1 MSYTS
6 PKALLNMLFG
16 VGKRLVAQDDEMSQ
30 STRIQQ
36 FKNYISDIEARD
48 SGQQVPEFPAKL
60 DWLNTSPLRLR
71 QDLQGKV
78 VVLDFWTYCCINCMH
93 VLPDLKYLEKKYKG
107 KPFTVVGVHSAKF
120 DNEKDLDAIRYAVLR
135 YEISHPVVND
145 GDMVLW
151 RELGVNSWPTF
162 VVVSPNGKLLAQL
175 AGEGHRQDLDDFVEA
190 ALQFYGEKKLLD
202 NHPIPEA
209 LEKDKDTRLLASP
222 LKFPGKL
229 ATDLTN
235 HRLFIS
241 DSNNHRI
248 VVTDLEGNFIMQV
261 GGSRE
266 EVLRDG
272 TFEYATFNRPQG
284 LSYNPKKNVLY
295 VADTENHALREIDFV
310 SDTVHTLA
318 GNGEKGSDYKGGRKG
333 MAQVLNSP
341 WDVCVDSSSGI
352 VYIAMAG
359 QHQIWQHDI
368 MDGVTRVF
376 SGDGYERNLNGQ
388 SSTSTSFAQPSGI
401 SLSPDM
407 QELYVAD
414 SESSSIRAVN
424 LKNGGTRLL
433 AGGDPFFADNLFQFG
448 DRDGIGTGA
457 QFQHPL
463 GVLCGSDGLVY
474 ITDSYNHKIKVLDP
488 VTRKVSTLVGKGIS
502 GFKDGVAQS
511 AELSEPAGITEGGK
525 GKLFVADT
533 NNNVIRIIDLKAKEG
548 PMVRTLELKG
558 VQAPAMAKTPKR
570 LRRRP
575 SIDAQIIG
583 IKPTSATRGDLH
595 LEISLPSEYHFTK
608 EAPSKFEADVEPT
621 DGVLVE
627 PMDGTLNS
635 EGLALLHFTR
645 SAQKSATVRVNC
657 KVYYCKEDEVCLY
670 QNLVFEVPLS
680 PESPS
685 PSTEDNI
692 SLSYTL
698 QPKGTV

>member
-1 MSYTS
+1 M
-6 PKALLNMLFG
+6 
-16 VGKRLVAQDDEMSQ
+16 
-30 STRIQQ
+30 
-36 FKNYISDIEARD
+36 
-48 SGQQVPEFPAKL
+48 
-60 DWLNTSPLRLR
+60 
-71 QDLQGKV
+71 
-78 VVLDFWTYCCINCMH
+78 
-93 VLPDLKYLEKKYKG
+93 
-107 KPFTVVGVHSAKF
+107 
-120 DNEKDLDAIRYAVLR
+120 
-135 YEISHPVVND
+135 
-145 GDMVLW
+145 
-151 RELGVNSWPTF
+151 
-162 VVVSPNGKLLAQL
+162 
-175 AGEGHRQDLDDFVEA
+175 
-190 ALQFYGEKKLLD
+190 
-202 NHPIPEA
+202 
-209 LEKDKDTRLLASP
+209 
-222 LKFPGKL
+222 
-229 ATDLTN
+229 
-235 HRLFIS
+235 
-241 DSNNHRI
+241 
-248 VVTDLEGNFIMQV
+248 TDLEGNFIMQI
-261 GGSRE
+261 GGSG

-284 LSYNPKKNVLY
+284 LAYNPKKNVLY
-295 VADTENHALREIDFV
+295 VADTENHALREINFV
-310 SDTVHTLA
+310 SETVHTLA

-368 MDGVTRVF
+368 MDGVTSAF
-376 SGDGYERNLNGQ
+376 SGDGYERNLNGK

-424 LKNGGTRLL
+424 LKTGGTRSL

-448 DRDGIGTGA
+448 DRDGIGTAA

-488 VTRKVSTLVGKGIS
+488 ATRKVSTLAGTGIA

-533 NNNVIRIIDLKAKEG
+533 NNNVIRFIDLKAKEG
-548 PMVRTLELKG
+548 PVIRTLELKG
-558 VQAPAMAKTPKR
+558 VQAPALPKTPKR

-575 SIDAQIIG
+575 SLDTQIVR

-635 EGLALLHFTR
+635 EGSALLHFTR
-645 SAQKSATVRVNC
+645 SAQISATVRVNC

-670 QNLVFEVPLS
+670 QNLAFEVPLS
-680 PESPS
+680 PDSPS
-685 PSTEDNI
+685 SSTADI
-692 SLSYTL
+692 PLFYTL
-698 QPKGTV
+698 QTKGRV